1 MSSIMQ
7 RLKESMF
14 NAKQTFEQSYDD
26 TKENLDRM
34 NSEWEELEKR
44 TLTKID
50 ETEEYFESSAGKE
63 PEGAEL
69 EKIRSKGE
77 QLSEEFEALYQG
89 HTKMKASAEVTAEY
103 VETRYRD
110 SKQMN
115 SQIASHGKN
124 ALIAAIVLG
133 MIIGACVVWFS
144 WKQEVLLTVLGAL
157 VGGGTVLVIGLIIY
171 FSLTTVA
178 RGWEK
183 KWKGLQ
189 ESVTELKKM
198 LKIIDTKA
206 MALCSVQL
214 EIEMMA
220 KQVKSVTECKSELV
234 ENFKD
239 YRAATTT

>member
-1 MSSIMQ
+1 
-7 RLKESMF
+7 MF
-14 NAKQTFEQSYDD
+14 NAYQALEDLEFKEKQSYDEI
-26 TKENLDRM
+26 KEDLDGM
-34 NSEWEELEKR
+34 NSEWKELEER

-50 ETEEYFESSAGKE
+50 ETEEYFKSSAGKE

-69 EKIRSKGE
+69 EKFRSKGE
-77 QLSEEFEALYQG
+77 QLSEEFKALFDG
-89 HTKMKASAEVTAEY
+89 HNKMKARAGVDAEY
-103 VETRYRD
+103 VESRYKY

-144 WKQEVLLTVLGAL
+144 WKHEVLLTVLGAL
-157 VGGGTVLVIGLIIY
+157 VGGGTVLVIGSIIY
-171 FSLTTVA
+171 FSFTTAA

-189 ESVTELKKM
+189 ESVTKFERTE
-198 LKIIDTKA
+198 KIIDEKA
-206 MALCSVQL
+206 MALFSVQS

-220 KQVKSVTECKSELV
+220 KQIKSVTECKSELIKL
-234 ENFKD
+234 FKN